1 MSFGAMWGR
10 RTWIGLAAAA
20 GSLLLWILLG
30 ALLLVKGILPEDAV
44 TFWVCAGATG
54 STLLGGCAAGRGGAR
69 VRALLVAVL
78 LYGILWCV
86 GLASSEP
93 LDFGRA
99 GLWITAAV
107 LGGSLAAC
115 LLCKGGKGK
124 KKRRRAASGAG
135 KRRRKA
141 VT

>member
-10 RTWIGLAAAA
+10 RTWIGLAVAV
-20 GSLLLWILLG
+20 GVLLLWIMLG
-30 ALLLVKGILPEDAV
+30 ALLLVKGVLPEDAAV
-44 TFWVCAGATG
+44 FWVCAGAAAAAV
-54 STLLGGCAAGRGGAR
+54 LGGCTAGKGGVR
-69 VRALLVAVL
+69 VRALIVAVL

-93 LDFGRA
+93 LDFGNC

-107 LGGSLAAC
+107 LGGGLAAC
-115 LLCKGGKGK
+115 LLCRNGKGK
-124 KKRRRAASGAG
+124 KKRRRAGGAAG
-135 KRRRKA
+135 KRRRRA